1 MKTLKIGKANWLIL
15 SVGVFLVVVASL
27 GLTRSQQLREQSQL
41 GEELS
46 IAEMRLNQLQ
56 VKQLRQQQEELQG
69 QLDESK
75 IQLMAAKD
83 KLRQTVESINV
94 TDEFFEVAQ
103 SCGVEVASI
112 SSSSIKSDKL
122 GGIVCSVITLNAG
135 VQGEVSNLISFV
147 IKLNNDFTT
156 GIVKSAQISILE
168 VADEGEPSASI
179 LMVVHAYEGD

>member
-1 MKTLKIGKANWLIL
+1 MKLGKTSWLIL
-15 SVGVFLVVVASL
+15 SAGIFIVVVASL
-27 GLTRSQQLREQSQL
+27 GLTRSQQIQEQGQL
-41 GEELS
+41 DEELS

-112 SSSSIKSDKL
+112 SSSSIESEKL
-122 GGIVCSVITLNAG
+122 GGIICSVITLNA
-135 VQGEVSNLISFV
+135 VVAGEVPNLISFV

-156 GIVKSAQISILE
+156 GIVKSAQISIPE
-168 VADEGEPSASI
+168 ATNPDEPSANI
-179 LMVVHAYEGD
+179 EMTVYAYEGD